1 MTTRRGFCVTACGAF
16 GSLLGAT
23 LAGVGT
29 SAWANDSWP
38 NRPIRIIVP
47 FTGGSGAD
55 ATARFYA
62 EKMSPMLGQPVIVEN
77 RPGADGA
84 IGIMAVKALPADGY
98 TILQGS
104 IGPMTVNPAIN
115 ADLQYDPMRDFV
127 PLTGYGRNMNVILV
141 ANDSK
146 LNSFADLV
154 AKAKASP
161 AGLNMGTF
169 SPTLALTGAW
179 LAKLAGVKFTNV
191 PYKGQGQVMTEVIGN
206 QLDFGMV
213 DLGGASTLIRS
224 GKLRALAV
232 TGDTRHADFPSIP
245 TIKESGISEFS
256 QYSWNAFYVRT
267 DTPAPIRAKLGE
279 LIRTVMTSDAT
290 IRTLYAPKGSEGIP
304 LTPAQMQ
311 KLQQE
316 EITRFRRVAAEVG
329 MAAR

>member
-1 MTTRRGFCVTACGAF
+1 MITRRTFCGAF
-16 GSLLGAT
+16 GTVLGAT
-23 LAGVGT
+23 LAGAASRVH
-29 SAWANDSWP
+29 AVEPWP
-38 NRPIRIIVP
+38 NRPLRIIVP

-62 EKMSPMLGQPVIVEN
+62 EKMSPMLGQPIIVEN

-127 PLTGYGRNMNVILV
+127 PLTGYGRNMNVIVV
-141 ANDSK
+141 ANESK
-146 LNSFADLV
+146 LNSFADLLAS
-154 AKAKASP
+154 AKATP
-161 AGLNMGTF
+161 NGLNMGTF

-179 LAKLAGVKFTNV
+179 LGKLAGAKFNNI

-213 DLGGASTLIRS
+213 DLGGASTLIRT

-232 TGDTRHADFPSIP
+232 TGDARHADFPNIP
-245 TIKESGISEFS
+245 NVKERGIAEFS
-256 QYSWNAFYVRT
+256 QYSWNAFYVRA
-267 DTPAPIRAKLGE
+267 DTPAVLRAKLGE
-279 LIRTVMTSDAT
+279 MIRTVMTSDAT
-290 IRTLYAPKGSEGIP
+290 IRALYAPKGSEGIP

-316 EITRFRRVAAEVG
+316 EMARFRRVAADVG
-329 MAAR
+329 MAPR

>member
-1 MTTRRGFCVTACGAF
+1 MTTRRLFCGAM
-16 GSLLGAT
+16 LLATAGALP
-23 LAGVGT
+23 LARAAD
-29 SAWANDSWP
+29 AWPS
-38 NRPIRIIVP
+38 RPLRIIVP

-55 ATARFYA
+55 ASARFYA
-62 EKMSPMLGQPVIVEN
+62 EKMSPMLGQPIIVEN

-127 PLTGYGRNMNVILV
+127 PLTGYGRNMNVIIV
-141 ANDSK
+141 SNESK
-146 LNSFADLV
+146 LNSFAELL
-154 AKAKASP
+154 ASGRASP
-161 AGLNMGTF
+161 AALNMGTF

-179 LAKLAGVKFTNV
+179 LAKLAGAKFNNI

-213 DLGGASTLIRS
+213 DLGGASTLIRA
-224 GKLRALAV
+224 GKVRALAV
-232 TGDTRHADFPSIP
+232 TGDKRHADFPSIP
-245 TIKESGISEFS
+245 TVKESGIPEFS
-256 QYSWNAFYVRT
+256 QYSWNAFYVRA

-279 LIRTVMTSDAT
+279 AIRTVMTSEAT
-290 IRTLYAPKGSEGIP
+290 IRTLYAPKGSEGVP

-311 KLQQE
+311 ELQQN
-316 EITRFRRVAAEVG
+316 EIARFRRVAAEVG
-329 MAAR
+329 MVAR